1 MPSLKHAAPAT
12 VEGACSLLAEHGD
25 EAAVLSGGQSL
36 VQEVRQHA
44 ASFDVVVDIN
54 GIENQSYIERDGDQL
69 RFGCLVRHADIEHS
83 ELVAEA
89 NPTLADAAGSIG
101 DVQVRN
107 RGTFCGAVA
116 QAEPAGDP
124 PTVLT
129 LFDADVVVVGTGGER
144 VVSGREFY
152 EAPRETALRPDE
164 LVRELRFPILGDG
177 TGAAYEKWTPAEGSY
192 PVAAV
197 GALVELEEG
206 TVSDARLVTGALEGG
221 PTPMP
226 GAAARLVGEEP
237 TDDSR
242 TVAARTLGENAE
254 PEADFEGST
263 EFKSELAATMAKD
276 ALDTAVERA
285 RGAE

>member
-44 ASFDVVVDIN
+44 APFEVVVDIN

-83 ELVAEA
+83 ELVAET

-124 PTVLT
+124 PTVLA
-129 LFDADVVVVGTGGER
+129 LFDADVVAVGIDGER
-144 VVSGREFY
+144 VIGGQEFY
-152 EAPRETALRPDE
+152 EAPRETALRSDE
-164 LVRELRFPILGDG
+164 LVRELRFPVLGDG

-197 GALVELEEG
+197 GALVELEEE

-226 GAAARLVGEEP
+226 GAAAGLVGKEP
-237 TDDSR
+237 TDDSL
-242 TVAARTLGENAE
+242 TVAARTLGETTE

-276 ALDTAVERA
+276 ALDTAIERA

>member
-1 MPSLKHAAPAT
+1 MSSLKHAAPAT

-44 ASFDVVVDIN
+44 APFEVVVDIN

-83 ELVAEA
+83 ELVAET

-124 PTVLT
+124 PTVLA
-129 LFDADVVVVGTGGER
+129 LFDADVVAAGTGGQR
-144 VVSGREFY
+144 VIEGATFY
-152 EAPRETALRPDE
+152 EGPHETALRPDE
-164 LVRELRFPILGDG
+164 LVRELRFPVLGKE

-197 GALVELEEG
+197 GALVELEG
-206 TVSDARLVTGALEGG
+206 GIVSDARLVTGALEGG

-226 GAAARLVGEEP
+226 GAATELVGEEP
-237 TDDSR
+237 TDDR
-242 TVAARTLGENAE
+242 RATAARTLGENTD

-276 ALDTAVERA
+276 ALDLAIERV
-285 RGAE
+285 REAE